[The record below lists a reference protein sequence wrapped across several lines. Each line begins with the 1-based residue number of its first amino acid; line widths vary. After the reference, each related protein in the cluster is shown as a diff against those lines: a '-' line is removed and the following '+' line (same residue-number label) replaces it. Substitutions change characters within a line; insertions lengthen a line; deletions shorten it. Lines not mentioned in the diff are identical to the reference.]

1 VKKSGRRLAPGAR
14 DGITF
19 RGLGRVVA
27 LLVAGIVAGCYP
39 KAGPAPG
46 PVSGNAV
53 ARASARWPG
62 TTAESLTAGHD
73 LFIENCNRCHDYPDL
88 TAVAEE
94 KWPGILERMANKA
107 GLSNAQRD
115 LVLHFVLTAR
125 SEQATKS

>member
-1 VKKSGRRLAPGAR
+1 MKKNGRKWLLGAR
-14 DGITF
+14 DGM
-19 RGLGRVVA
+19 A
-27 LLVAGIVAGCYP
+27 LLVAGVVVGCYP

-46 PVSGNAV
+46 PVSANGV

-94 KWPGILERMANKA
+94 KWPDILGRMANKA
-107 GLSNAQRD
+107 GLSDAQRD
-115 LVLHFVLTAR
+115 LVLHFVLSAR